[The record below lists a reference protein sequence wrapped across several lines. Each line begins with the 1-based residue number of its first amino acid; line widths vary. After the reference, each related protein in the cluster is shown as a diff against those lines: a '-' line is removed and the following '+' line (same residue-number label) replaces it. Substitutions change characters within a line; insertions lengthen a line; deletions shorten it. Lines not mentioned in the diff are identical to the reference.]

1 MGTVVLVTGANG
13 FVGRHLIPALLQESN
28 LEVFATDIH
37 DSLIAETDTM
47 SSVMYLKGDLSDRVF
62 VNRLHQ
68 DRPFDCV
75 IHLAAVLSQATD
87 MNTYFAIMNSNI
99 QATFLL
105 LEAAKNNKARF
116 IFPSTALVYG
126 NQKGPFREDML
137 TNPGDFYA
145 LSKLMCEQLIR
156 FYGNKYNVPSVIFR
170 IGILY
175 GLSQTGQMFIPSL
188 ISALLAGRDFP
199 MTKGEQTRDFV
210 FIEDFIL
217 AVKTVLGHNELSG
230 IFNIGTG
237 NAPTLKEAAQIA
249 ERVANAYGVIK
260 LGAVPYREK
269 ESWEYCLNS
278 TKALRELKWQASTSL
293 EQGLAKT
300 IAFRQKGQ
308 SAHA

>member
-116 IFPSTALVYG
+116 IFPSTALV
-126 NQKGPFREDML
+126 
-137 TNPGDFYA
+137 
-145 LSKLMCEQLIR
+145 
-156 FYGNKYNVPSVIFR
+156 YGNKYNVPSVIFR